1 MNLFPAA
8 DIKRMTG
15 HLRTMGAPFGITFAD
30 FSNLPN
36 SRNAHL
42 AAEYAR
48 VHGKFPELHAS
59 LFSAYFSKGLDI
71 SDIEVLGH
79 LGKEA
84 GLNDAELM
92 DALRQGT
99 NADKLKH
106 AQEKAVQLGVNGVP
120 AFFIGDKE
128 CIFGAQPIEVFRKVL
143 KSIES
148 TRRDRP

>member
-59 LFSAYFSKGLDI
+59 LFSAYFSEGLDI
-71 SDIEVLGH
+71 GDIEVLGH
-79 LGKEA
+79 LAGEA
-84 GLNDAELM
+84 GLNDAELTEIV
-92 DALRQGT
+92 QKGT
-99 NADKLKH
+99 NGEKLKQ
-106 AQEKAVQLGVNGVP
+106 AQQEAIKLGVTGVP

-128 CIFGAQPIEVFRKVL
+128 CIFGAQPIEVFRKIL

-148 TRRDRP
+148 TGRDRS